1 MRDPVVPLPAQSVRG
16 AVWALANRFGVVARS
31 PGELVGALTG
41 IGLTG
46 VAVAPPPPD
55 GGEPA
60 EVTELVRALRDL
72 GHIRLVTS
80 LGREPGVARDGSPAS
95 DPDPE
100 RAPLPSGAAA
110 DGSGD
115 RLVEP
120 VRAGPPDLGDPAVV
134 CAADP
139 VAVTAAYEHGA
150 DGPRGRPNENHGRG
164 RRTDTY
170 DGPAKRPDA
179 GGGPDGMGGPDR
191 RSKGHVGPAGDAEGH
206 GEPAG
211 DAEGHGEPDEH
222 GGLRAAWF
230 RAGQSLI
237 REQSPAERALV
248 LLTSL
253 GDDADP
259 RLRPALDA
267 LATAAPW
274 RSDWTRVRGD
284 VSPPWP
290 GPVAALAQGTGR
302 WSRHLL
308 VADQRGAIRSVHPAD
323 ATPAPGTATMT
334 VRITALAPL
343 PDGTLLMLDER
354 GRLRTHGDTPLTDAV
369 AATLDAHPG
378 TALAA
383 TARLVLVGDRHGS
396 LHAFGY
402 DGMHQAAAHRGR
414 VTAVAV
420 SDGPAPL
427 VCSGG
432 ADGTVRTWTPGRRPE
447 HTPFVERGVPVTA
460 LAVHGRTLAV
470 AWADGLVELR
480 RFGTEEA
487 LPLRPGPPVRA
498 VAVPEEGSIVVG
510 TDDTLFRVTA
520 RAP

>member
-1 MRDPVVPLPAQSVRG
+1 MSDPAVLLPAQSVRG

-31 PGELVGALTG
+31 PAELVGALTG

-46 VAVAPPPPD
+46 VAVVPPPD
-55 GGEPA
+55 AGEPT
-60 EVTELVRALRDL
+60 EVAELVRALRDL
-72 GHIRLVTS
+72 GHIRFVTAA
-80 LGREPGVARDGSPAS
+80 GREPGTAAGGSPA
-95 DPDPE
+95 PDQE
-100 RAPLPSGAAA
+100 AAPLPSGAAA
-110 DGSGD
+110 EGSGD
-115 RLVEP
+115 GRVEQ
-120 VRAGPPDLGDPAVV
+120 VRGGPPDLGDPAEV

-139 VAVTAAYEHGA
+139 AGVTAAYERGA
-150 DGPRGRPNENHGRG
+150 DGPRGRRYGNRG
-164 RRTDTY
+164 RQRRPDTY
-170 DGPAKRPDA
+170 DGRAGRPD
-179 GGGPDGMGGPDR
+179 GIGGPERRPDG
-191 RSKGHVGPAGDAEGH
+191 HEGPAGDRDGH
-206 GEPAG
+206 GGPAELG
-211 DAEGHGEPDEH
+211 VPDEQ

-237 REQSPAERALV
+237 REQAPAERALV

-259 RLRPALDA
+259 RLRPALDT
-267 LATAAPW
+267 LAATAPW

-302 WSRHLL
+302 WSGHLL

-323 ATPAPGTATMT
+323 ATPAAGTATMP

-369 AATLDAHPG
+369 AATLEAHPG

-383 TARLVLVGDRHGS
+383 TARLVMVGDRHGS

-420 SDGPAPL
+420 ADGPAPL

-447 HTPFVERGVPVTA
+447 NTPLAERGVPVTA
-460 LAVHGRTLAV
+460 LAVHGRAMAV

-480 RFGTEEA
+480 RLGTDEA

-498 VAVPEEGSIVVG
+498 VAVPGDGSIVIG

-520 RAP
+520 RVPS

>member
-1 MRDPVVPLPAQSVRG
+1 MPDPVVPLPAQSVRG

-46 VAVAPPPPD
+46 VAVVPPPP
-55 GGEPA
+55 GAGEPA
-60 EVTELVRALRDL
+60 EVAELVCALRDL
-72 GHIRLVTS
+72 GHIRLVTAP
-80 LGREPGVARDGSPAS
+80 GREPGVAGAGSPA
-95 DPDPE
+95 PD
-100 RAPLPSGAAA
+100 RVAAQLPPGAAA
-110 DGSGD
+110 DGSVDG
-115 RLVEP
+115 LVEP

-139 VAVTAAYEHGA
+139 VGVTAAYEHGA
-150 DGPRGRPNENHGRG
+150 DGPHGRPDGDHGLQ
-164 RRTDTY
+164 RRPDTY
-170 DGPAKRPDA
+170 DGAVGRADER
-179 GGGPDGMGGPDR
+179 GGSVR
-191 RSKGHVGPAGDAEGH
+191 RSDGHDGAAGRADERG
-206 GEPAG
+206 G
-211 DAEGHGEPDEH
+211 PDEH

-237 REQSPAERALV
+237 REQSPADRALV

-259 RLRPALDA
+259 RLRPALDT
-267 LATAAPW
+267 LAASAPW

-308 VADQRGAIRSVHPAD
+308 VADQRGAIRSVRPAD
-323 ATPAPGTATMT
+323 ATPAPGTATMP

-420 SDGPAPL
+420 ADGPAPL

-447 HTPFVERGVPVTA
+447 NTPFVERGVPVTA
-460 LAVHGRTLAV
+460 LAVHGRALAV

-480 RFGTEEA
+480 RLGTDEA

-498 VAVPEEGSIVVG
+498 VAVPEDGSIVIG

-520 RAP
+520 RAQS

>member
-1 MRDPVVPLPAQSVRG
+1 MPEPVVPLAAQSVHG
-16 AVWALANRFGVVARS
+16 TVWTLANRFGVVARS

-41 IGLTG
+41 LGLTG
-46 VAVAPPPPD
+46 AAVVASPPAA
-55 GGEPA
+55 GEPA
-60 EVTELVRALRDL
+60 EVAELVRALRDL
-72 GHIRLVTS
+72 GHIRLVTPPGREAGNGVDGARPPEPETAPRPPVTAPDACVDG
-80 LGREPGVARDGSPAS
+80 LGREAS
-95 DPDPE
+95 
-100 RAPLPSGAAA
+100 
-110 DGSGD
+110 
-115 RLVEP
+115 
-120 VRAGPPDLGDPAVV
+120 AGPSDLGDPAVV

-139 VAVTAAYEHGA
+139 VGVTAAYEHDTGA
-150 DGPRGRPNENHGRG
+150 PGGWPGGGGGPGEHGGSYRCPDEHGGRQQRPDGHGRW
-164 RRTDTY
+164 RR
-170 DGPAKRPDA
+170 RPDA
-179 GGGPDGMGGPDR
+179 PDGR
-191 RSKGHVGPAGDAEGH
+191 
-206 GEPAG
+206 
-211 DAEGHGEPDEH
+211 DEH

-237 REQSPAERALV
+237 REQPPAERALV
-248 LLTSL
+248 LLTAL

-259 RLRPALDA
+259 RLRPALNA
-267 LATAAPW
+267 LAATAPW

-284 VSPPWP
+284 VAPPWP

-302 WSRHLL
+302 WAEHLL
-308 VADQRGAIRSVHPAD
+308 VADQRGAIRSVRPSD
-323 ATPAPGTATMT
+323 AAPAPGTATMP

-354 GRLRTHGDTPLTDAV
+354 GRLRAHGETPLTDAV

-383 TARLVLVGDRHGS
+383 TGRLVLVGDRHGS
-396 LHAFGY
+396 LHAFGH

-420 SDGPAPL
+420 ADGPAPL

-432 ADGTVRTWTPGRRPE
+432 ADGTVRTWTPGRGPE
-447 HTPFVERGVPVTA
+447 NTPFAERGFPVTA

-480 RFGTEEA
+480 RLGTAEA

-498 VAVPEEGSIVVG
+498 VAVTGERSVVIG

-520 RAP
+520 RALS

>member
-1 MRDPVVPLPAQSVRG
+1 MPDAVVPLAAQSVHG
-16 AVWALANRFGVVARS
+16 TVWTLANRFGVVARS

-41 IGLTG
+41 LGLTG
-46 VAVAPPPPD
+46 AAVVTSPPAA
-55 GGEPA
+55 GEPA
-60 EVTELVRALRDL
+60 EVAELVRALRDL
-72 GHIRLVTS
+72 GHIRLVTPP
-80 LGREPGVARDGSPAS
+80 GREPGNGVDGRPAPEPETAPRPPGTA
-95 DPDPE
+95 PD
-100 RAPLPSGAAA
+100 AGV
-110 DGSGD
+110 DGLGREAS
-115 RLVEP
+115 
-120 VRAGPPDLGDPAVV
+120 AGPSDLGDPAVV

-139 VAVTAAYEHGA
+139 VGVTAAYEHG
-150 DGPRGRPNENHGRG
+150 
-164 RRTDTY
+164 TDA
-170 DGPAKRPDA
+170 P
-179 GGGPDGMGGPDR
+179 GGGPDGGPGGGGGPGEHGGSYR
-191 RSKGHVGPAGDAEGH
+191 RPDEHGGSYRRPDAH
-206 GEPAG
+206 GGRHRRP
-211 DAEGHGEPDEH
+211 DAPDGRDEH

-237 REQSPAERALV
+237 REQPPAERALV
-248 LLTSL
+248 LLTAL

-259 RLRPALDA
+259 RLRPALNA
-267 LATAAPW
+267 LAATATW

-284 VSPPWP
+284 VAPPWP

-302 WSRHLL
+302 WAEHLL
-308 VADQRGAIRSVHPAD
+308 VADQRGAIRSVRPAD
-323 ATPAPGTATMT
+323 AVPAPGTATMP

-354 GRLRTHGDTPLTDAV
+354 GRLRAHGETPLTDAV

-383 TARLVLVGDRHGS
+383 TGRLVLVGDRHGS

-420 SDGPAPL
+420 ADGPAPL

-432 ADGTVRTWTPGRRPE
+432 ADGTVRTWTPGRGPE
-447 HTPFVERGVPVTA
+447 NTPFAERDFPVTA

-480 RFGTEEA
+480 RLGTAEA

-498 VAVPEEGSIVVG
+498 VAVAGERSVVIG

-520 RAP
+520 RALS

>member
-1 MRDPVVPLPAQSVRG
+1 MPDPVVPLAAQSVHG
-16 AVWALANRFGVVARS
+16 TVWTLANRFGVVARN

-41 IGLTG
+41 LGLTG
-46 VAVAPPPPD
+46 AAVVTSSPA

-60 EVTELVRALRDL
+60 EVAELVRALRDL
-72 GHIRLVTS
+72 GHIRLVPPP
-80 LGREPGVARDGSPAS
+80 GREPRNGDGGAPVTEREAAPGPPGTA
-95 DPDPE
+95 PD
-100 RAPLPSGAAA
+100 AVA
-110 DGSGD
+110 DGLGRQGS
-115 RLVEP
+115 
-120 VRAGPPDLGDPAVV
+120 AGPSDLGDPAVV

-139 VAVTAAYEHGA
+139 VGVTAAYEHGT
-150 DGPRGRPNENHGRG
+150 DVPGGGGGPGEHGG
-164 RRTDTY
+164 AH
-170 DGPAKRPDA
+170 GRPDA
-179 GGGPDGMGGPDR
+179 PGSR
-191 RSKGHVGPAGDAEGH
+191 
-206 GEPAG
+206 
-211 DAEGHGEPDEH
+211 DEH

-248 LLTSL
+248 LLTAL

-259 RLRPALDA
+259 RLRPALNT
-267 LATAAPW
+267 LAATAPW
-274 RSDWTRVRGD
+274 RCDWTRVRGD
-284 VSPPWP
+284 VAPPWP

-302 WSRHLL
+302 WAEHLL
-308 VADQRGAIRSVHPAD
+308 VADQRGAIRSVRPAD
-323 ATPAPGTATMT
+323 ATPAPGTAAMP

-354 GRLRTHGDTPLTDAV
+354 GRLRAHGDSPLTAAV

-383 TARLVLVGDRHGS
+383 TGRLVLVGDRHGS

-402 DGMHQAAAHRGR
+402 DGMHQTAAHRGR

-420 SDGPAPL
+420 ADGPAPL

-432 ADGTVRTWTPGRRPE
+432 ADGTVRTWTPGRSPE
-447 HTPFVERGVPVTA
+447 NTPFAERDFPVTA
-460 LAVHGRTLAV
+460 LAAHGRTLAV

-480 RFGTEEA
+480 RLGTVEA

-498 VAVPEEGSIVVG
+498 VAVAGEGSVVIG

-520 RAP
+520 RAPS

>member
-1 MRDPVVPLPAQSVRG
+1 VPDPVVPLAAQSVHG
-16 AVWALANRFGVVARS
+16 TVWTLANRFGVVARS

-41 IGLTG
+41 LGLTG
-46 VAVAPPPPD
+46 AAVVTSSPAA
-55 GGEPA
+55 GEPA
-60 EVTELVRALRDL
+60 EAAELVRALRDL
-72 GHIRLVTS
+72 GHIRLVPAPGRQPGNGGAGASVPEPETAPRTPGTAPDAVVDG
-80 LGREPGVARDGSPAS
+80 LGRE
-95 DPDPE
+95 
-100 RAPLPSGAAA
+100 AP
-110 DGSGD
+110 
-115 RLVEP
+115 
-120 VRAGPPDLGDPAVV
+120 AGPSDLGDPAVV

-139 VAVTAAYEHGA
+139 VGVTAAYEHGT
-150 DGPRGRPNENHGRG
+150 GVPGRPGAGPGGRPGTGSGG
-164 RRTDTY
+164 RS
-170 DGPAKRPDA
+170 GG
-179 GGGPDGMGGPDR
+179 GGGPGERGGPHGR
-191 RSKGHVGPAGDAEGH
+191 RDAPDGR
-206 GEPAG
+206 
-211 DAEGHGEPDEH
+211 DEH

-237 REQSPAERALV
+237 REQPPAERALV
-248 LLTSL
+248 LLAAL

-259 RLRPALDA
+259 RLRPALNA
-267 LATAAPW
+267 LAATAPW

-284 VSPPWP
+284 VAPPWP

-302 WSRHLL
+302 WAEHLL
-308 VADQRGAIRSVHPAD
+308 VADQRGAIRSVRPAD
-323 ATPAPGTATMT
+323 ATPAPGTATMP

-354 GRLRTHGDTPLTDAV
+354 GRLRAHGDTPLTDAV

-383 TARLVLVGDRHGS
+383 TGRLVLVGDRHGS

-420 SDGPAPL
+420 ADGPAPL

-432 ADGTVRTWTPGRRPE
+432 ADGTVRTWTPGRGPE
-447 HTPFVERGVPVTA
+447 NTPLAERDFPVTA
-460 LAVHGRTLAV
+460 LAAHGRTLAV

-480 RFGTEEA
+480 RLGTAEV

-498 VAVPEEGSIVVG
+498 VAVAGEGSVVIG

-520 RAP
+520 RAQS

>member
-1 MRDPVVPLPAQSVRG
+1 MPDPVVPLAAQSVHG
-16 AVWALANRFGVVARS
+16 TVWTLANRFGVVARS

-41 IGLTG
+41 LGLTG
-46 VAVAPPPPD
+46 AAVVASPPAA
-55 GGEPA
+55 GEPA
-60 EVTELVRALRDL
+60 EVAELVRALRDL
-72 GHIRLVTS
+72 GHIRLVPPP
-80 LGREPGVARDGSPAS
+80 GREPGNGDHGAPVPEPEAAPRPPGTAPGAVVDGLGREAS
-95 DPDPE
+95 
-100 RAPLPSGAAA
+100 
-110 DGSGD
+110 
-115 RLVEP
+115 
-120 VRAGPPDLGDPAVV
+120 AGPSDLGDPAVV

-139 VAVTAAYEHGA
+139 VGVTAAYEHGA
-150 DGPRGRPNENHGRG
+150 DAPGGRPGGGGPGEHGG
-164 RRTDTY
+164 SH
-170 DGPAKRPDA
+170 GRPDA
-179 GGGPDGMGGPDR
+179 PGGR
-191 RSKGHVGPAGDAEGH
+191 
-206 GEPAG
+206 
-211 DAEGHGEPDEH
+211 DEH

-237 REQSPAERALV
+237 REQPPAERALV
-248 LLTSL
+248 LLTVL

-259 RLRPALDA
+259 RLRPALNA
-267 LATAAPW
+267 LAATAPW

-284 VSPPWP
+284 VAPPWP

-302 WSRHLL
+302 WAEHLL
-308 VADQRGAIRSVHPAD
+308 VADQRGAIRSVRPAD
-323 ATPAPGTATMT
+323 ATPAPGTATMP

-354 GRLRTHGDTPLTDAV
+354 GRLRAHGDTPLTDAV

-383 TARLVLVGDRHGS
+383 TGRLVLVGDRHGS

-402 DGMHQAAAHRGR
+402 DGMHQTAAHRGR

-420 SDGPAPL
+420 ADGPAPL

-432 ADGTVRTWTPGRRPE
+432 ADGTVRTWTPGRSPE
-447 HTPFVERGVPVTA
+447 NTPFAERDFPVTA
-460 LAVHGRTLAV
+460 LAAHGRTLAV

-480 RFGTEEA
+480 RLGTAEA

-498 VAVPEEGSIVVG
+498 VAVAGEGSVVIG

-520 RAP
+520 RAPS